1 MNYVRSKPAHD
12 GAFSSRGEI
21 QYLLH
26 GAMPFMQM
34 QKLLVSGRLM
44 FVVAMLALAAL
55 CFSAG
60 EFVVGRPPAWPD
72 RFHYGQ
78 LGAYIA
84 ATLLAVASVLLAVR
98 IKARLACFAIAVIL
112 CACSLTRELWQFPA
126 SWLAACKTLA
136 LAGGAIIMAVPFL
149 SEVNHRRLTLSAGCF
164 CLAVFFIASGYAHF
178 KYAGFVIG
186 FIPSYIPFHPFWT
199 YFCGVCLAAGGIGIL
214 LPPLRRWAALWS
226 GIMVSGWFLL
236 LHIPRFLSHPRDMSD
251 RMGLCESFAF
261 AGIFFV
267 LAAITQ
273 KPETISEDTSVD

>member
-1 MNYVRSKPAHD
+1 MLVHSSSNA
-12 GAFSSRGEI
+12 GASHEFFNGLGI

-26 GAMPFMQM
+26 GA
-34 QKLLVSGRLM
+34 KLFIRMERLLTTGRFM
-44 FVVAMLALAAL
+44 FVIAMLSLAAS

-60 EFVVGRPPAWPD
+60 EFVVGRPPAWPAQ
-72 RFHYGQ
+72 FVYGQ
-78 LGAYIA
+78 LIAYVA

-98 IKARLACFAIAVIL
+98 IKARFACFGIVVIL
-112 CACSLTRELWQFPA
+112 GACSLSRELWQFTA

-136 LAGGAIIMAVPFL
+136 LCGGAIIMAVPFFAGADHKK
-149 SEVNHRRLTLSAGCF
+149 SAVSAGCF

-199 YFCGVCLAAGGIGIL
+199 YFCGVCLAAGGIGIM

-236 LHIPRFLSHPRDMSD
+236 LHVPRTLSHPKDLSEK
-251 RMGLCESFAF
+251 MGLCESFAF

-267 LAAITQ
+267 LAALTQ
-273 KPETISEDTSVD
+273 RRKSSSEDT